1 MIIRNLYLE
10 RLRDFYHSDLLKV
23 ISGIRRCGKSELI
36 KQIQA
41 ELRSQGILESQIIYL
56 NMEDMSNIRFQ
67 DPVYLNE
74 YILKASADNQKTYLF
89 LDEVQFI
96 EQFERLINSLR
107 STGRYSIFVTG
118 SNSTILSG
126 KLATLLT
133 GRTINIQM
141 FPFTF
146 SEAAELSGISNNQEA
161 DFFLDY
167 LRWGGLPQRFEFTN
181 EQSRMIYLED
191 VLNSIVYRDVM
202 VDLKRADK
210 TLTERLLAYMYE
222 NTANIFSDHSIYEQI
237 RQQMENAGKNKI
249 YELIERI
256 EQAMLVQK
264 CRRYDIQGKQV
275 LVSLEKYYCTDLGL
289 RSAMHINSKPDYGK
303 LLETMIYLELKARGL
318 EVYVG
323 KTYKGEVDFLVV
335 EQNQR
340 RYVQVAWSLAQ
351 DTTQEREFGAFTPI
365 PDNFPRYVISNDRED
380 YSQNGIRHL
389 DAIEFLMHR
398 IGF

>member
-146 SEAAELSGISNNQEA
+146 SEAAELSGLSKSQEA

-167 LRWGGLPQRFEFTN
+167 LKWGGLPQRFEFTN

-222 NTANIFSDHSIYEQI
+222 NTAKIFSDHSIYEQI
-237 RQQMENAGKNKI
+237 RLQMENAGKNKI

>member
-10 RLRDFYHSDLLKV
+10 RLRDFYHSDLIKV

-36 KQIQA
+36 NQIQA
-41 ELRSQGILESQIIYL
+41 ELRSQGIPESQIIYL
-56 NMEDMSNIRFQ
+56 NMEEMSNIRFQ
-67 DPVYLNE
+67 DPVLLNE
-74 YILKASADNQKTYLF
+74 FILKTSADNPQTYLF

-107 STGRYSIFVTG
+107 STRRYSIFITG
-118 SNSTILSG
+118 SNSTLLSG

-133 GRTINIQM
+133 GRTMTIQM

-146 SEAAELSGISNNQEA
+146 SEAAQLAGISKSQEA
-161 DFFLDY
+161 DFFLEY
-167 LRWGGLPQRFEFTN
+167 LKWGGLPQRFEFTS

-210 TLTERLLAYMYE
+210 TLTERLLAYIYE

-237 RQQMENAGKNKI
+237 RHQMDNAGKNKI

-303 LLETMIYLELKARGL
+303 LLETMIFLELKARGL

-323 KTYKGEVDFLVV
+323 KTYKGEVDFLVI

-351 DTTQEREFGAFTPI
+351 DTTQEREFGAFAPI

>member
-10 RLRDFYHSDLLKV
+10 RLRDFYHSDLVKV

-41 ELRSQGILESQIIYL
+41 ELRSQGIQKSQIIYL
-56 NMEDMSNIRFQ
+56 NMEEMSNSRFQ
-67 DPVYLNE
+67 DPVLLNE
-74 YILKASADNQKTYLF
+74 YILKTSADNPKTYLF
-89 LDEVQFI
+89 LDEVQI
-96 EQFERLINSLR
+96 VEQFERLLNSLR
-107 STGRYSIFVTG
+107 STGRYSIFITG

-146 SEAAELSGISNNQEA
+146 SEAAELCGISKSQEA

-167 LRWGGLPQRFEFTN
+167 LQWGGLPQRFEFTN

-210 TLTERLLAYMYE
+210 TLTERLLAYLYE

-237 RQQMENAGKNKI
+237 KQQMENAGKNKI

-264 CRRYDIQGKQV
+264 CRRYDIQRKQV

-303 LLETMIYLELKARGL
+303 LLETMIYLELKARGF

-323 KTYKGEVDFLVV
+323 KTYKGEVDFLVID
-335 EQNQR
+335 QNQR
-340 RYVQVAWSLAQ
+340 RYIQVAWNLAQ
-351 DTTQEREFGAFTPI
+351 DTTQEREFGAFAPI